1 MGKGNDKVK
10 PEIGDLIWH
19 SPQFIINH
27 FGKDQIELKP
37 IQVAGWVYNAGIP
50 EALPH
55 INPH

>member
-37 IQVAGWVYNAGIP
+37 IGTASY
-50 EALPH
+50 
-55 INPH
+55 